1 MFNPLLPN
9 NFIKDIPPVSDS
21 NKKILQETTIE
32 LENPG
37 AILADWQ
44 TMLDLISK
52 DGIEV
57 SKKQGY
63 FSARILAEINQLL
76 THPIL
81 IDLKRPI
88 QKSYPYIHGLYLLL
102 RFSGIT
108 RIVHQGSKTKLV
120 SSPEILQQ
128 WQQLNPTEKYFIL
141 LEIWMFRASEDAL
154 QGYYHTPNLLSLHR
168 NWQLIPDSSVKI
180 TAKNAGVYNLDY
192 KNELVNL
199 AMLNLFG
206 ILALQD
212 GKPLQG
218 KGWHIT
224 YISKTVWG
232 EALID
237 TLIRCLINDNS
248 LSQPFLIG
256 DITYGNLK
264 PHFQAYFPD
273 FQEKLII
280 KSSPSKE
287 GIYIFKVS
295 LGRAWRRISI
305 PSQLILDNLAETILD
320 AFDFCNDHLY
330 QFICEDRLGTP
341 MYLNH
346 YYLEEPPFTNE
357 FKVGQLPLE
366 VGGKMIFHFDFGDDW
381 EFNMIL
387 EGINSPD
394 PQQQEAKVIGKGGT
408 PPSQYYC
415 DGDEDW

>member
-1 MFNPLLPN
+1 MFNPFLSS

-21 NKKILQETTIE
+21 SKKILQETTITVDY
-32 LENPG
+32 PG

-57 SKKQGY
+57 SKKQEY
-63 FSARILAEINQLL
+63 FSAKILAAINQQL

-120 SSPEILQQ
+120 DSPEILQQ

-154 QGYYHTPNLLSLHR
+154 QGYHHTPNLFSLHR
-168 NWQLIPDSSVKI
+168 NWQLIPNSGVTI
-180 TAKNAGVYNLDY
+180 TTKNASVYNLDY
-192 KNELVNL
+192 RNELVNL

-206 ILALQD
+206 IVALQD
-212 GKPLQG
+212 AKPLQG

-224 YISKTVWG
+224 HISKTVWG
-232 EALID
+232 KALID
-237 TLIRCLINDNS
+237 ILIRCLINDNS
-248 LSQPFLIG
+248 LSQPCLIG
-256 DITYGNLK
+256 ELIYGNLK
-264 PHFQAYFPD
+264 PHFQEYFPD

-295 LGRAWRRISI
+295 LGKAWRRISI
-305 PSQLILDNLAETILD
+305 PSQFILDDLAETILD
-320 AFDFCNDHLY
+320 AFDFDNDHLY
-330 QFICEDRLGTP
+330 QFICQDRFGKP
-341 MYLNH
+341 MYVNH
-346 YYLEEPPFTNE
+346 DYLEEPPFTSE
-357 FKVGQLPLE
+357 FKVGELPLD
-366 VGGKMIFHFDFGDDW
+366 VGGKMIFHFDFGDNW
-381 EFNMIL
+381 EFDMIL
-387 EGINSPD
+387 EEINNPA
-394 PQQQEAKVIGKGGT
+394 PQQREAKVIDKRGT
-408 PPSQYYC
+408 PPSQYYY
-415 DGDEDW
+415 DEDDN